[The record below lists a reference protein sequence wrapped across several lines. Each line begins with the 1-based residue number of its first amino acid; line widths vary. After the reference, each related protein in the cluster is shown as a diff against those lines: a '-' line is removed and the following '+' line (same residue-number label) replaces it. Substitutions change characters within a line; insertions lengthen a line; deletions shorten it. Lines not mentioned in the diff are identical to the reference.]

1 MVKNE
6 TGKPNQSESKKASG
20 IIDFLEIVLRLKKS
34 EEFSDKQMIL
44 NLSHSHS
51 HNTVRNIRKMLE
63 DKKIIKNSKTSVNNE
78 KFFKIINKTKAN
90 QVYKLAIN
98 AFVSNRKNNPSVVFT
113 PTKIFR
119 KSTSKINYVIRLEIN
134 GKQIKKWSYPKSK
147 YQKKICPIC
156 DEKLIEFKHVGSSH
170 DLDKKCIICKSKFYY
185 HKPETKNSKD
195 DVIVTNVSADISK
208 YFVGNL
214 VKKSRIDKLQKEAKK
229 IMISK
234 N

>member
-1 MVKNE
+1 
-6 TGKPNQSESKKASG
+6 
-20 IIDFLEIVLRLKKS
+20 
-34 EEFSDKQMIL
+34 
-44 NLSHSHS
+44 
-51 HNTVRNIRKMLE
+51 MLE

-98 AFVSNRKNNPSVVFT
+98 AFVSNRKNNPDVIFS

-156 DEKLIEFKHVGSSH
+156 NEKLIEFKHTGSSH
-170 DLDKKCIICKSKFYY
+170 DLDKKCINCKSKFYY
-185 HKPETKNSKD
+185 HKLETRNMT
-195 DVIVTNVSADISK
+195 DVIVTNVTSDIRK
-208 YFVGNL
+208 YFVGRLVTKSKIDSLRNE
-214 VKKSRIDKLQKEAKK
+214 VKKILK
-229 IMISK
+229 
-234 N
+234 

>member
-1 MVKNE
+1 MLENR
-6 TGKPNQSESKKASG
+6 TGKPSKSESKKANG
-20 IIDFLEIVLRLKKS
+20 VIDFLEIVLRLKKL

-63 DKKIIKNSKTSVNNE
+63 VKKIIKNSNTSANNE

-90 QVYKLAIN
+90 QIYKLAID
-98 AFVSNRKNNPSVVFT
+98 AFVSNRKNKADTVFS

-134 GKQIKKWSYPKSK
+134 EKQIKKWSYPRSK

-156 DEKLIEFKHVGSSH
+156 DGKLIEFKHKGSSH

-185 HKPETKNSKD
+185 HKPETRNSKD
-195 DVIVTNVSADISK
+195 DVIVTNVTLDISK

-214 VKKSRIDKLQKEAKK
+214 VKKSKIEKLEKEAKK
-229 IMISK
+229 IMK
-234 N
+234 KR